1 MHTGKSE
8 SGVHE
13 GGCMEG
19 GRVHEAGQ
27 LSACLLPELNGKIAR
42 KCDIYE
48 TTVYSVNV
56 YWEQRN
62 FCLLNLKP
70 GPA

>member
-1 MHTGKSE
+1 MSTHMHTGKSE

-19 GRVHEAGQ
+19 GRVHEVGQ

-42 KCDIYE
+42 KCDIQYMRLQY
-48 TTVYSVNV
+48 TV
-56 YWEQRN
+56 
-62 FCLLNLKP
+62 
-70 GPA
+70 